1 MVNEEKLDLQFQKQ
15 KRFSLHVQTLDDGNL
30 TFLMRSVASSAQ
42 DGLSMSQIKVS
53 DVRFCNC
60 GDAFNAK
67 LLYLIAILFLFSSNV
82 LHQGN
87 ISMDAATFYN
97 SRCRSESLSEPQNTR
112 H

>member
-1 MVNEEKLDLQFQKQ
+1 M
-15 KRFSLHVQTLDDGNL
+15 QTLYDVCLTLLVCFHHSDFQCTDGP
-30 TFLMRSVASSAQ
+30 AI
-42 DGLSMSQIKVS
+42 SQTKVS
-53 DVRFCNC
+53 NVQFCNC
-60 GDAFNAK
+60 NDAFYAK

-97 SRCRSESLSEPQNTR
+97 SRCRSESLTEPQRTR